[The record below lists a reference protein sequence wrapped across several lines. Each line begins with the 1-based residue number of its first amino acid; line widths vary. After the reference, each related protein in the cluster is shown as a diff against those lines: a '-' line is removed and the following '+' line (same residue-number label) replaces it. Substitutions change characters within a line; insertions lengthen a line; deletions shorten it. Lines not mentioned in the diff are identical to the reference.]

1 MSLCLVEMPLRMLP
15 SVNTCVPS
23 DTHLYLLTVTS
34 STRAASPPSMT
45 KTCTTTRISGTCKS
59 FMAHIT
65 ETHTVD
71 QGTYSKLLSL
81 NTFAKNFAK
90 KHVSFV
96 FHAIYF
102 LYYYI
107 ILFC

>member
-34 STRAASPPSMT
+34 STRAASPPSTT

-65 ETHTVD
+65 ETHAVD
-71 QGTYSKLLSL
+71 RGTYSKLLSI
-81 NTFAKNFAK
+81 NTFAKNVAK
-90 KHVSFV
+90 KKNMLVLCFMP
-96 FHAIYF
+96 
-102 LYYYI
+102 YI
-107 ILFC
+107 FYILLC